1 MWISLKYAMKAKV
14 EGSDYCITGGNYVFF
29 KFRFV
34 VLKKAQ
40 VFRFLYTA
48 DGRKRVRT
56 AYIPEKAD
64 EFISLSITYAL
75 PVNL

>member
-1 MWISLKYAMKAKV
+1 MKAKV
-14 EGSDYCITGGNYVFF
+14 VGSDYCITGGNYVFF
-29 KFRFV
+29 FKFRFV
-34 VLKKAQ
+34 ILKKAH

-48 DGRKRVRT
+48 DGQKRVPT